1 MCLANCLTHDRRQLG
16 THIKKYYPPVNQKP
30 EIYLAIFE
38 RRVQLLQRI
47 ETFRVHQKMYMPST
61 YQLLHPSDRP
71 LWHAHANYPEDT
83 LLFMP
88 SEIIPTDQRE
98 QSCIPGL
105 PQIEVLLREEELR
118 VSMEEINRLTRVH
131 TIMNQTLKRTTRGL
145 REFGRARRFLNDL
158 AERIVQEERRKRY
171 AEDALLRLDME

>member
-1 MCLANCLTHDRRQLG
+1 
-16 THIKKYYPPVNQKP
+16 
-30 EIYLAIFE
+30 
-38 RRVQLLQRI
+38 
-47 ETFRVHQKMYMPST
+47 
-61 YQLLHPSDRP
+61 
-71 LWHAHANYPEDT
+71 
-83 LLFMP
+83 MP